1 VLGAHGSAVGER
13 EDVVRRDV
21 ERLGVRICDV
31 LVGRF
36 GRVTLSKI
44 ELVVEKSQKVTLSC
58 APSHQFFA
66 GRFAAAVLTDNYTFS
81 SGARSQLRVS
91 KAR

>member
-1 VLGAHGSAVGER
+1 M
-13 EDVVRRDV
+13 
-21 ERLGVRICDV
+21 CDV

-44 ELVVEKSQKVTLSC
+44 ELVAEKSQKVTLSC

-66 GRFAAAVLTDNYTFS
+66 GRITAAVLTHNYTFS
-81 SGARSQLRVS
+81 S
-91 KAR
+91 